1 MDNGYLGQGE
11 TAALTA
17 AALWAIAT
25 VLFGRLGK
33 TLSPLVLNLV
43 KGGIAIAFIS
53 LTLVLRSGTAP
64 QLPGASVLWL
74 VLSGAIGI
82 GLGDTAYFSAV
93 NHLGPRRALLM
104 ECLAPPLSAV
114 LALVFLKETLS
125 AIAWVGIFLTLLG
138 VSWVISEGVPAAGAG
153 VGLSPRR
160 GIVWGALAALGQ
172 ASGAV
177 MSRAALA
184 NTAVDPLW
192 SSLLRLG
199 AGVGV
204 LLFLLL
210 GRGQGRAPFQG
221 LRSPQIWPVLILT
234 AFLGTYLAI
243 WLQQVAF
250 KYASTGIA
258 QSLTATSPLFVL
270 PIAALLGERVTGRA
284 VLGVLVALAGIWLLV
299 SN

>member
-125 AIAWVGIFLTLLG
+125 AIAWPEWF
-138 VSWVISEGVPAAGAG
+138 P
-153 VGLSPRR
+153 
-160 GIVWGALAALGQ
+160 
-172 ASGAV
+172 
-177 MSRAALA
+177 
-184 NTAVDPLW
+184 
-192 SSLLRLG
+192 
-199 AGVGV
+199 
-204 LLFLLL
+204 
-210 GRGQGRAPFQG
+210 
-221 LRSPQIWPVLILT
+221 
-234 AFLGTYLAI
+234 
-243 WLQQVAF
+243 
-250 KYASTGIA
+250 
-258 QSLTATSPLFVL
+258 
-270 PIAALLGERVTGRA
+270 PIARWCTHPGYPG
-284 VLGVLVALAGIWLLV
+284 
-299 SN
+299 